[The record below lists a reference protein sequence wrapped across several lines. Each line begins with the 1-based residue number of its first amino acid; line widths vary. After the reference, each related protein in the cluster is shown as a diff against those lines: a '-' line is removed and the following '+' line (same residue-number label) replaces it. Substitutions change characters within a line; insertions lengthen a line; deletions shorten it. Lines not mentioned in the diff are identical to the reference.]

1 MGINKVETSVCL
13 RYKKEKKNHTQKKS
27 QVQDMLL
34 DAGFKSINV
43 LHQLSLD
50 LFGFCVLCYST

>member
-13 RYKKEKKNHTQKKS
+13 RYKKEKKTTQKIS

-34 DAGFKSINV
+34 DAEFKSINV
-43 LHQLSLD
+43 LHQLSLNSW
-50 LFGFCVLCYST
+50 GFCVLCYST